1 MAKKKKAKGARR
13 LFKRAG
19 KKAGSGKAR
28 QRTRKTMKK
37 KFKPRATRMT
47 AMRKKKAVKAARRR
61 RAVHKRKTRRRG
73 AGFGNASQRAN
84 KHTMMELAH
93 PVTPEMD
100 AVFDH
105 KPAQRPVA
113 KCPECGSVKITF
125 DSIRGES
132 VCNMCGAVLKE
143 SMIDLTQEWRAFDED
158 QRSRRVRTGAALTPT
173 KHDQGIT
180 TEIGKGRG
188 ELFKVASKKRAQYY
202 RLTKWHKRLI
212 KSKDRNLSFAF
223 SELQRLISYL
233 HLSKAVHEKVAKL
246 YTNAV
251 NEGLVRGR
259 SIESIIA
266 ALLYTTCREEGAPR
280 TLDEISKASG
290 INRRDIGKTYRY
302 IARKLRIRILPAKA
316 QDYVPRF
323 GSLLALP
330 EKVQV
335 RAVEVLDEAGQRD
348 VTSGKGPIGV
358 AAASL
363 YIAAVLEGEKKTQ
376 REVADAIGVTEVTI
390 RNRYKEIVESLGI
403 KDIVEEKVKEEE
415 EREAKLA
422 AKTAKLAKKGR

>member
-1 MAKKKKAKGARR
+1 ME
-13 LFKRAG
+13 
-19 KKAGSGKAR
+19 
-28 QRTRKTMKK
+28 
-37 KFKPRATRMT
+37 
-47 AMRKKKAVKAARRR
+47 RKKKA
-61 RAVHKRKTRRRG
+61 
-73 AGFGNASQRAN
+73 
-84 KHTMMELAH
+84 
-93 PVTPEMD
+93 
-100 AVFDH
+100 
-105 KPAQRPVA
+105 
-113 KCPECGSVKITF
+113 CPECGSSNIRF
-125 DSIRGES
+125 DEVRGET
-132 VCNMCGAVLKE
+132 VCESCGAVVEE
-143 SMIDLTQEWRAFDED
+143 SLIDFTQEWRAFDEN

-233 HLSKAVHEKVAKL
+233 HLSRAIHEKVAKL
-246 YTNAV
+246 YQQAV
-251 NEGLVRGR
+251 EKGLVRGR
-259 SIESIIA
+259 STESIIA
-266 ALLYTTCREEGAPR
+266 ALLYTTCREEGTPR

-302 IARKLRIRILPAKA
+302 IARKLTIRILPAKA

-323 GSLLALP
+323 GSLLDLS

-335 RAVEVLDEAGQRD
+335 KAVDVLDDAAKHD

-358 AAASL
+358 AAAAL
-363 YIAAVLEGEKKTQ
+363 YIAAVLKGEKKTQ

-390 RNRYKEIVESLGI
+390 RNRYKEMVETLGI
-403 KDIVEEKVKEEE
+403 KDEVEEKAKEDDE
-415 EREAKLA
+415 KS
-422 AKTAKLAKKGR
+422 

>member
-1 MAKKKKAKGARR
+1 MVEESQPQQA
-13 LFKRAG
+13 
-19 KKAGSGKAR
+19 
-28 QRTRKTMKK
+28 Q
-37 KFKPRATRMT
+37 
-47 AMRKKKAVKAARRR
+47 
-61 RAVHKRKTRRRG
+61 RG
-73 AGFGNASQRAN
+73 A
-84 KHTMMELAH
+84 
-93 PVTPEMD
+93 V
-100 AVFDH
+100 
-105 KPAQRPVA
+105 
-113 KCPECGSVKITF
+113 KCPECGSTKIIYDAT
-125 DSIRGES
+125 RGES
-132 VCNMCGAVLKE
+132 VCGSCGSVLKE
-143 SMIDLTQEWRAFDED
+143 SMIDLTQEWRAFDDD

-223 SELQRLISYL
+223 SELQRLISFL
-233 HLSKAVHEKVAKL
+233 HLSRAIHEKVAKL
-246 YTNAV
+246 YQQAV
-251 NEGLVRGR
+251 NKGLVRGR
-259 SIESIIA
+259 STESIIA

-290 INRRDIGKTYRY
+290 INRREIGKTYRY

-323 GSLLALP
+323 GSLLGLT

-335 RAVEVLDEAGQRD
+335 RAVEVLDDAGKQD

-363 YIAAVLEGEKKTQ
+363 YIAAVLEGEKKAQ

-390 RNRYKEIVESLGI
+390 RNRYKEIVEALGI
-403 KDIVEEKVKEEE
+403 KDKVEELVKEEE
-415 EREAKLA
+415 EAELQKRADVERRTREETLRAQALSTRAAQKEAKRAGRMAKVRIAKKKKLKAKPKLTRKLKKKAPRKKARKVKVKKVKARPKIKKKITKSKPRKA
-422 AKTAKLAKKGR
+422 AKRKIKAKGRKRKR